1 MLCIFAIR
9 KVSQNLLFVC
19 FDTTEPIQTEELEF
33 LPASSNPQVRRPVS
47 SKKT

>member
-33 LPASSNPQVRRPVS
+33 LPNIAIIKPSIQQSPGA
-47 SKKT
+47 